1 MCCRLRLDLREL
13 RRKSG
18 AFFGS
23 REGTGS
29 VSVVA
34 INTACRRLHI
44 SQKKRKNF
52 TTKTCPGCRI
62 AQDLLAVPG
71 RKITDVQRN
80 KNLQKRKAEIMFDIG
95 IVGGGTAGMT
105 AAIYGQRAGKKTVII
120 EGGNFGGQITSSP
133 NVENYPG
140 IASVSGS
147 EFSMNLLDQ
156 AMKLGTETVVEK
168 VTGIRDEGG
177 IKVIETTGKE
187 YPCRSVILATGV
199 THRHLGVPGEEK
211 LTGAGVSYCAT
222 CDGAFFRGR
231 DVAVI
236 GGGSTALQDAEF
248 LSNYCKKVYLVHRR
262 DEFRGEESIVR
273 RLREKE
279 NVEFVLSATVNE
291 ILGDTVV
298 EGVSLNNKKTG
309 ENFRLDVA
317 GVFIAVGQIPQ
328 NEQFAETVKLDGA
341 GFILAS
347 EDCMTSHPGIFAAG
361 DCRTKEV
368 RQLTTAAADGA
379 VAALAACRYVAEH

>member
-1 MCCRLRLDLREL
+1 
-13 RRKSG
+13 
-18 AFFGS
+18 
-23 REGTGS
+23 
-29 VSVVA
+29 
-34 INTACRRLHI
+34 
-44 SQKKRKNF
+44 
-52 TTKTCPGCRI
+52 
-62 AQDLLAVPG
+62 
-71 RKITDVQRN
+71 
-80 KNLQKRKAEIMFDIG
+80 
-95 IVGGGTAGMT
+95 MT

-168 VTGIRDEGG
+168 VTGIREEDG

-187 YPCRSVILATGV
+187 YPCRSIILATGV

-211 LTGAGVSYCAT
+211 LTGDGVSYCAT

-248 LSNYCKKVYLVHRR
+248 LSDYCRKVYLVHRR

-279 NVEFVLSATVNE
+279 NVEFVLSATVKE
-291 ILGDTVV
+291 IPGDTMV
-298 EGVSLNNKKTG
+298 EGVILNNKKTG
-309 ENFRLDVA
+309 EEIRLDVA

-328 NEQFAETVKLDGA
+328 NEQFAETVKLDA
-341 GFILAS
+341 SGFILAS

-379 VAALAACRYVAEH
+379 VAALAACKYVAEQ

>member
-1 MCCRLRLDLREL
+1 MY
-13 RRKSG
+13 
-18 AFFGS
+18 
-23 REGTGS
+23 
-29 VSVVA
+29 
-34 INTACRRLHI
+34 
-44 SQKKRKNF
+44 
-52 TTKTCPGCRI
+52 
-62 AQDLLAVPG
+62 
-71 RKITDVQRN
+71 
-80 KNLQKRKAEIMFDIG
+80 DIG

-105 AAIYGQRAGKKTVII
+105 AAIYGQRAGKKTIII

-156 AMKLGTETVVEK
+156 AMKLGAETVVEK
-168 VTGIRDEGG
+168 VTGIRSEDG
-177 IKVIETTGKE
+177 IKVIETTGGV

-199 THRHLGVPGEEK
+199 THRHLGVADEER

-248 LSNYCKKVYLVHRR
+248 LSNYCSKVYLVHRR
-262 DEFRGEESIVR
+262 DEFRGEDSIVK
-273 RLREKE
+273 RLSTKE
-279 NVEFVLSATVNE
+279 NVEFVLSTVVKQ
-291 ILGDTVV
+291 ILGENMV
-298 EGVSLNNKKTG
+298 EGLILTDKKTG
-309 ENFRLDVA
+309 EDFRLDVA

-328 NEQFAETVKLDGA
+328 NEIFADVVTLDGS
-341 GFILAS
+341 GFILAA
-347 EDCMTSHPGIFAAG
+347 EDCQTSAPGIFAAG

-379 VAALAACRYVAEH
+379 VAALAACRYIA

>member
-1 MCCRLRLDLREL
+1 MY
-13 RRKSG
+13 
-18 AFFGS
+18 
-23 REGTGS
+23 
-29 VSVVA
+29 
-34 INTACRRLHI
+34 
-44 SQKKRKNF
+44 
-52 TTKTCPGCRI
+52 
-62 AQDLLAVPG
+62 
-71 RKITDVQRN
+71 
-80 KNLQKRKAEIMFDIG
+80 DIG

-105 AAIYGQRAGKKTVII
+105 AAIYGQRAGKKTIII

-156 AMKLGTETVVEK
+156 AMKLGAETVVEK
-168 VTGIRDEGG
+168 VTGIRSEDG
-177 IKVIETTGKE
+177 IKVIETTGGA

-199 THRHLGVPGEEK
+199 THRHLGLADEER

-248 LSNYCKKVYLVHRR
+248 LSNYCNKVYLVHRR
-262 DEFRGEESIVR
+262 DEFRGEDSIVK
-273 RLREKE
+273 RLSTKE
-279 NVEFVLSATVNE
+279 NVEFVLSAVVKK
-291 ILGDTVV
+291 ILGENVV
-298 EGVSLNNKKTG
+298 EGLILTNKKTG
-309 ENFRLDVA
+309 EDFQLDVA

-328 NEQFAETVKLDGA
+328 NEIFADVVKLDGS

-347 EDCMTSHPGIFAAG
+347 EDCLTSAPGIFAAG

-379 VAALAACRYVAEH
+379 VAALAACKYIA